1 MASNDF
7 TRMFA
12 DIEVLKM
19 QMREMNKEM
28 TYKHER
34 VMKDIEI
41 VHKRIGKAEDSINS
55 KLENLNTKLD
65 KKMNNGNGF
74 TNRVDGWSNK
84 KRAGVGSGIGLLIAI
99 VIYEFFTLYKGG
111 L

>member
-1 MASNDF
+1 
-7 TRMFA
+7 MFA

-34 VMKDIEI
+34 VMKDIEV

-65 KKMNNGNGF
+65 KKMHNGNGI
-74 TNRVDGWSNK
+74 TNRVDGWSSK
-84 KRAGVGSGIGLLIAI
+84 KRAGVGGGIGFIIAI